1 MGLWLLTDH
10 LGHLEASWVSCCPVG
25 VEAVWLLRV
34 EQVVVEWMLVLGHH
48 LLVEARDRFVVHKHW
63 RLIHLAQSLIENHE
77 WRNLHLRTAPVL
89 LNLVWNQK
97 RVELQLHLGLEAHV
111 LLVKHW
117 SLIDLPHLRMVPPL
131 SLLDLSLV
139 VIIMLFQ
146 VNYYKSNIVFAVIV
160 SAALKSYLLRDLLQ
174 TVPRI
179 THFRNHLCD
188 FNFTENHEEAISRKD
203 QKIVILLDVVGG
215 NLWLWNQELLV
226 LEVTNSSTNS

>member
-1 MGLWLLTDH
+1 
-10 LGHLEASWVSCCPVG
+10 
-25 VEAVWLLRV
+25 
-34 EQVVVEWMLVLGHH
+34 MLH
-48 LLVEARDRFVVHKHW
+48 
-63 RLIHLAQSLIENHE
+63 
-77 WRNLHLRTAPVL
+77 
-89 LNLVWNQK
+89 LVWNQK
-97 RVELQLHLGLEAHV
+97 RVELQLHLGLEAHI

-117 SLIDLPHLRMVPPL
+117 SLIDLPNLRMVPPL

-174 TVPRI
+174 TMPRI
-179 THFRNHLCD
+179 TQFRNHLCD

-215 NLWLWNQELLV
+215 DFWL
-226 LEVTNSSTNS
+226 